1 VAIVTVFNDST
12 AVTGHLLRLLEK
24 VGGPLSPLQLR
35 EIMVEAACCNLH
47 LKERP
52 QYASLVDLRA
62 QTNKVV
68 AALPEKPEWHP
79 VDLKLRGK
87 LMEQSL
93 RTHPGSSF
101 VGYASTEDFLV
112 KVREGLQT
120 FLYDDDGNFI
130 AN

>member
-1 VAIVTVFNDST
+1 MPRFRSISPADVQREVFGTLFVLPAKIEEGAEPFDIADLYEAQTMLLRCHDVAIVTVFNDST

-62 QTNKVV
+62 QTNKV
-68 AALPEKPEWHP
+68 
-79 VDLKLRGK
+79 
-87 LMEQSL
+87 
-93 RTHPGSSF
+93 
-101 VGYASTEDFLV
+101 
-112 KVREGLQT
+112 
-120 FLYDDDGNFI
+120 
-130 AN
+130 